1 MEGAR
6 MDTSD
11 FNNITSAIQNIIA
24 ALAILVGGIWALF
37 KFVIYRESYP
47 KVQFDLDLRILD
59 KIQNQIVVE
68 VVAIVE
74 NKGLVR
80 HWLNDFKFD
89 LFVLPKDKALV
100 EGDKNIN
107 YQIQFEKVVDGRYW
121 IPPDWKTTFIDPSLR
136 QEYTYVT
143 HIPDNSSLA
152 LIYAT
157 FRYPDEESNFH
168 AAQKTFRVELK
179 PSEQTFELKPSV
191 EGI

>member
-1 MEGAR
+1 MN
-6 MDTSD
+6 TSD
-11 FNNITSAIQNIIA
+11 FNNITNAIQNIIA

-37 KFVIYRESYP
+37 KFVIYRESFP
-47 KVQFDLDLRILD
+47 KVQFDLDLRVLD
-59 KIQNQIVVE
+59 KIQNRIVVE

-89 LFVLPKDKALV
+89 LFVLPNDKALI
-100 EGDKNIN
+100 EGDQNIN
-107 YQIQFEKVVDGRYW
+107 YQIQFEKIVDGRYW
-121 IPPDWKTTFIDPSLR
+121 IPPDWKTTFIDPSTL

-143 HIPDNSSLA
+143 HIPENSSLA

-157 FRYPDEESNFH
+157 FKYPDEESNFH

-179 PSEQTFELKPSV
+179 PSEQSLVSKTAG